1 MTPNMNELWD
11 DIELQLDLAEAQFL
25 DTGRTEYYKLP
36 GFPRIR
42 LSYENGNDV
51 LTVADSNGAQQ
62 EWRPRIEAISIQRR
76 EVLGIGEEFSLISLQ
91 VRFSSD
97 ERKRLVPFFT
107 DITQLVHS
115 GCQTDEAF
123 EAVLE
128 DWKDRFRAIRLPLNA
143 EKQRGLFGEL
153 CVLRELINQSG
164 VQMVG
169 TWVGPDRSL
178 HDFVDEEWHIEVKTS
193 TTNPG
198 RLKIHPLDQ
207 LRPISEEFYLLMV
220 EITKGDGQS
229 LPSLVNEI
237 QELIANSP
245 GPLDHYEKML
255 AKEGYRDS
263 DADGYEAQYA
273 LDGFFSLQITEDTP
287 VLHEIRIDP
296 EVACIHSL
304 RWTLKTEVL
313 DFQDIED
320 GFWTLFSR

>member
-1 MTPNMNELWD
+1 MTLYINELWD
-11 DIELQLDLAEAQFL
+11 DIELQLNLAEAQFL
-25 DTGRTEYYKLP
+25 DNGSTEYYKLR

-51 LTVADSNGAQQ
+51 LSVADSNRAQH
-62 EWRPRIEAISIQRR
+62 EWRPIIEAISIQRR
-76 EVLGIGEEFSLISLQ
+76 EVLGVGEEFSLISLQ
-91 VRFSSD
+91 VRYSSD
-97 ERKRLVPFFT
+97 ERKRLIPFLT
-107 DITQLVHS
+107 DIVQLVHS

-128 DWKDRFRAIRLPLNA
+128 DWKDRFRVIRLPLNA

-220 EITKGDGQS
+220 EIKKGDGQS

-237 QELIANSP
+237 RELITNSP
-245 GPLDHYEKML
+245 GPLDHYGKML

-263 DADGYEAQYA
+263 DADRYENQYT
-273 LDGFFSLQITEDTP
+273 LDGFFSLPITEDTP
-287 VLHEIRIDP
+287 VLHQIRIDP

-313 DFQDIED
+313 DFQMINED
-320 GFWTLFSR
+320 YWIRFS